1 MPLAL
6 AIEVPMTPWMSIS
19 VKHKAHLA
27 VHLNAPAQSSS
38 QISTTGM
45 TEVGNSAVFLILY
58 KELYY
63 RQVYANVSEGPSL
76 EQQSESYYNYFNLFK
91 DILNADGPVPL
102 ELPNL
107 WFWDNINE
115 FIYQFQYFS
124 QYCCKTDKKS
134 EEEIDFLCSSSKI
147 WNVYSALNV
156 LHFLVDKSNIN

>member
-1 MPLAL
+1 M
-6 AIEVPMTPWMSIS
+6 
-19 VKHKAHLA
+19 
-27 VHLNAPAQSSS
+27 
-38 QISTTGM
+38 
-45 TEVGNSAVFLILY
+45 Y

-76 EQQSESYYNYFNLFK
+76 EQGSESYYNYFNLFK

-115 FIYQFQYFS
+115 FIYQFQSFS
-124 QYCCKTDKKS
+124 QYRCKTDKKS
-134 EEEIDFLCSSSKI
+134 EEEIDFLCSNSKI